1 MWAAQ
6 LWGVALNWHHQ
17 ATNNHLQAAQPSPKP
32 APRPPAMGQ
41 ALGCCRAPSGSHSDE
56 AVKPRGDRA
65 GARAK
70 GAPVAAE
77 AVAAAPAAPT
87 AGSPRSTRR
96 PSLSGYYS
104 PAGYSTDGDDEWHDA
119 VSDIGSGEQG
129 GLHFRAQ
136 QSVGSWVGGACLC
149 RRQLLLLLLSTSL
162 RPVCFT
168 NPLQRAWRRR
178 WRSGRRSSSIM
189 TPAWMQPFK

>member
-6 LWGVALNWHHQ
+6 LRAVALNWHHQ
-17 ATNNHLQAAQPSPKP
+17 ATDNHLQAAAPPSKP

-41 ALGCCRAPSGSHSDE
+41 ALGCCRAPSGAHSGE

-65 GARAK
+65 GASAK

-96 PSLSGYYS
+96 TSLSGYYS

-119 VSDIGSGEQG
+119 VSDIGSGAQG
-129 GLHFRAQ
+129 ELHLSAQ
-136 QSVGSWVGGACLC
+136 QSVGSWVGGACLQAAAAC
-149 RRQLLLLLLSTSL
+149 
-162 RPVCFT
+162 CC
-168 NPLQRAWRRR
+168 
-178 WRSGRRSSSIM
+178 
-189 TPAWMQPFK
+189 